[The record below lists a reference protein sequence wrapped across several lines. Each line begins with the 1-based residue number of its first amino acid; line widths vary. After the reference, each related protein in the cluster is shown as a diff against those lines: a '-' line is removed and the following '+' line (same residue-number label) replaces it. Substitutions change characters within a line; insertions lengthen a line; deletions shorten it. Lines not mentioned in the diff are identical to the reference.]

1 MCLFPHHRLRAVIR
15 VKKGLFP
22 WAASGRAIANGRDE
36 GFTKLLFDDSPEAGS
51 GDGHAGRGHGKI
63 LAAQQH
69 DALRTYTLA
78 MTGFVL
84 PLTVITLVA
93 VMMRRKPPAG

>member
-1 MCLFPHHRLRAVIR
+1 MGFNAHPGIHRETAVFVPQHLFCLEVLQQPTAH
-15 VKKGLFP
+15 KG
-22 WAASGRAIANGRDE
+22 AQ
-36 GFTKLLFDDSPEAGS
+36 
-51 GDGHAGRGHGKI
+51 I